1 MILTITGETPLDS
14 GPTPPRTYALR
25 IKGYGRSG
33 LLAFKT
39 EIGSV
44 HLLSGIVQAA
54 REGVRLQLLQGVGLF
69 FNVRNSTVDPVGSV
83 RNSISAWAAN
93 YGTGNG
99 AYHSDAAFADVAAAH
114 DGVFTV
120 DLEAKT
126 VSYVDTPYTPVP
138 VPETVLC
145 YRVLETGAIT
155 LENRPLPFKTIIA
168 IPKAPFTLNN
178 VNSDGITYY
187 RVEAL
192 NPYFDDM
199 NVLLSI
205 SVDGYITF
213 AGHEMTSSFLER
225 CGVNP
230 EADTAREY
238 ATLFRNGTR
247 ALVKRDAAIVPRYFE
262 FAHSNRISVKLV
274 AAHGMS
280 FQAPILRR
288 PATPEYAMRRFVKVS
303 GLSEDSAKFLLEK
316 CPELFDAAKL
326 SAVKTALCPNG
337 CFSDSGCHCRA
348 VSTRE
353 QRETRAFA
361 EPRYLEQSNWHEIS
375 RPLTFRGLRAQP
387 GALSRYIGVE
397 IEVASTNEH
406 GAANEAVKLVKA
418 SCVHDGSLPQGG
430 MEIVTQP
437 ARGKQFRLDI
447 GNLIKGLNSAG
458 TKVNNSCGLH
468 VHVDGRDLDVFG
480 IQRLAQIW
488 RKVEPAM
495 YDLVAYS
502 RRTNHYSKPCSAFLE
517 DIAAASD
524 GKELREALYQALY
537 QTQPRDAHQKKDLER
552 RKKQKHGGER
562 YYGLNLHSWF
572 MRRTVEFRLH
582 QGCLDAKKIIAFGE
596 ICGWLM
602 QQAASM
608 TSKAIEALPENP
620 GEALLKLLPRDLRT
634 FTKRRTNVLARYRPG
649 YVKPAKKGK
658 QDASVAPSNAPVVTP
673 AVEPAN
679 VVRDSNGI
687 IYSDTLRSC
696 MSMESLI
703 ATWHAGRTYWVAEG
717 VAVTNFDRVYC
728 QRRAALEVAQGVT
741 APSDGLLRAVVASM
755 SGTVSVPNELLSEQ
769 YQHDLELLSELYE
782 PDDLEPLGEDVPF

>member
-1 MILTITGETPLDS
+1 MPFTIIGETPLDS
-14 GPTPPRTYALR
+14 GPMPLRTYALR
-25 IKGYGRSG
+25 IKGYGRAG
-33 LLAFKT
+33 LLAFKA
-39 EIGSV
+39 EIAPV
-44 HLLSGIVQAA
+44 HFLTGIVQAA
-54 REGVRLQLLQGVGLF
+54 HDGVRLQLLQSVGLF
-69 FNVRNSTVDPVGSV
+69 FTVRNSTDPVGSA
-83 RNSISAWAAN
+83 RNSISTWAAN

-99 AYHSDAAFADVAAAH
+99 ASHSDAAFADVAAAY

-145 YRVLETGAIT
+145 YRVLETGVVT

-213 AGHEMTSSFLER
+213 AGYEMTSSFLKR

-230 EADTAREY
+230 EADIAREY
-238 ATLFRNGTR
+238 VTLSRSNGTR
-247 ALVKRDAAIVPRYFE
+247 TLVKRDAAIVPRYCE
-262 FAHSNRISVKLV
+262 FAHHNRISVKLV
-274 AAHGMS
+274 AAHGIS

-337 CFSDSGCHCRA
+337 CFSDSGCNCRA
-348 VSTRE
+348 ASLVESRRE
-353 QRETRAFA
+353 RVFT
-361 EPRYLEQSNWHEIS
+361 EPRYLEQSKWHEIS

-418 SCVHDGSLPQGG
+418 SCVHDGSLPPGG

-447 GNLIKGLNSAG
+447 GNLIKGLNAAG

-502 RRTNHYSKPCSAFLE
+502 RRTNHYSKPCSAFLDE
-517 DIAAASD
+517 IAAASD

-658 QDASVAPSNAPVVTP
+658 QDASVAPSNAPVVAP
-673 AVEPAN
+673 AVEPVAADSPL
-679 VVRDSNGI
+679 VVRDPDGN
-687 IYSDTLRSC
+687 IYSGTLNQC
-696 MSMESLI
+696 MSVRSLDE
-703 ATWHAGRTYWVAEG
+703 TYRTGRQYWSTRG
-717 VAVTNFDRVYC
+717 VDTINFDRVYR
-728 QRRAALEVAQGVT
+728 QRRAALEVAQGVVT
-741 APSDGLLRAVVASM
+741 PSDGLLRAVVASM
-755 SGTVSVPNELLSEQ
+755 SGTVSVPNELLSE
-769 YQHDLELLSELYE
+769 LYE
-782 PDDLEPLGEDVPF
+782 IDDLEPLGEDVPF